1 MDYGIGGTAD
11 WVNAGEHREVSE
23 QFSGSSPEE
32 EVAVMEGSSM
42 NTWVVWLES
51 PEAVDVGSSG
61 GKGAS
66 LAVLR
71 QAGLPVP
78 EGFIITTAAY
88 RYLRDYG
95 VRSEKRFVELL
106 RQSYERLGRGRV
118 AVRSSA
124 TGEDAAETS
133 FAGQQETILGVEG
146 EDALLEAVERCWRS
160 LQGERAA
167 AYRSRQGVDEQQM
180 AMAVVVQRLIEAEVA
195 GVLFTR
201 NPLDPD
207 RRTMLVEASW
217 GLGEAVVS
225 GRVQPDR
232 FVLEWDSGRVR
243 EQQLGIKAI
252 RRTAHGEEHVPAQEQ
267 QRYCLDEAALAQ
279 LAALGRQV
287 EAYYGAPRD
296 VEWAWCQG
304 RLYLLQARPIT
315 TADAAERERLRQEE
329 IARLRQLAGTQ
340 PAVWV
345 RYNLS
350 EILPEPTPMSWSVV
364 SRLLAADGG
373 FGAMN
378 RALGAEP
385 DPALGSQSAFDLVAG
400 RPMLNLARL
409 PRLQSPHPPFDYP
422 LDEYKAHPERA
433 LDPKPRI
440 QPLAGQGCLLGLLRL
455 PVTVWRLFRQKA
467 AVQRQMADYPP
478 RMEAL
483 SRAFAEECQ
492 QALRQDR
499 SALPPAEVHRQLLA
513 WIERTLVA
521 FASES
526 LKATVFADT
535 LWNELSVL
543 LDQRLGGAEAA
554 RAAIGRLALGARPPA
569 EADLAQALEHLQ
581 NGLLSREEFLARF
594 GHRGPHEMELAQP
607 RWREQPQL
615 LDALLAPRAASA
627 SPLAPSVPSSSSPR
641 RDRLAEE
648 TLASAVG
655 EEVFAN
661 ARLSGP
667 LRDRCQHLVEQLR
680 LFLGWREAAK
690 HYLML
695 GYAVIREH
703 LLELDRRF
711 GLQGGIFYLTLA
723 DLPRLL
729 AGENL
734 RGEIAA
740 ARRRRQALLSLEVPP
755 VLFSDDLEAIGR
767 PVPLPAGAEL
777 FQGVPLSAGI
787 AEGAALVLT
796 EPAAAPPNQQGYI
809 LVCPSTD
816 PAWVPLFA
824 QAKGLIMETG
834 GVLSHGAIVAREF
847 GLPAVAGLPHITR
860 QIRTGERLRVEGGSG
875 RVVRLGPAGG

>member
-1 MDYGIGGTAD
+1 
-11 WVNAGEHREVSE
+11 
-23 QFSGSSPEE
+23 
-32 EVAVMEGSSM
+32 
-42 NTWVVWLES
+42 
-51 PEAVDVGSSG
+51 
-61 GKGAS
+61 
-66 LAVLR
+66 
-71 QAGLPVP
+71 
-78 EGFIITTAAY
+78 
-88 RYLRDYG
+88 
-95 VRSEKRFVELL
+95 
-106 RQSYERLGRGRV
+106 
-118 AVRSSA
+118 
-124 TGEDAAETS
+124 
-133 FAGQQETILGVEG
+133 
-146 EDALLEAVERCWRS
+146 
-160 LQGERAA
+160 
-167 AYRSRQGVDEQQM
+167 
-180 AMAVVVQRLIEAEVA
+180 
-195 GVLFTR
+195 
-201 NPLDPD
+201 
-207 RRTMLVEASW
+207 
-217 GLGEAVVS
+217 
-225 GRVQPDR
+225 
-232 FVLEWDSGRVR
+232 
-243 EQQLGIKAI
+243 
-252 RRTAHGEEHVPAQEQ
+252 AHGEEHVPAQEQ

-543 LDQRLGGAEAA
+543 LGQRLGGAEAA

-627 SPLAPSVPSSSSPR
+627 SPLAPSVPSSSLPR

>member
-1 MDYGIGGTAD
+1 
-11 WVNAGEHREVSE
+11 
-23 QFSGSSPEE
+23 
-32 EVAVMEGSSM
+32 MEKSNM
-42 NTWVVWLES
+42 NSWIVWLES
-51 PEAVDVGSSG
+51 PDAVEVKCSG

-66 LAVLR
+66 LALLR

-88 RYLRDYG
+88 HWLQGQG
-95 VRSEKRFVELL
+95 VRSDGRFVELL

-124 TGEDAAETS
+124 TAEDTAETS

-146 EDALLEAVERCWRS
+146 EEPLLEAVERCWHS
-160 LQGERAA
+160 LEGERAV
-167 AYRSRQGVDEQQM
+167 AYRNRQGVDNRQM
-180 AMAVVVQRLIEAEVA
+180 SMAVVVQRLIEADVA

-207 RRTMLVEASW
+207 GRTMLVEASW
-217 GLGEAVVS
+217 GLGEVVVS

-232 FVLEWDSGRVR
+232 FVLERDSGQVR

-252 RRTAHGEEHVPAQEQ
+252 RRTARGEEHVPAEQQ
-267 QRYCLDEAALAQ
+267 QRYCLDEEALIQ

-296 VEWAWCQG
+296 VEWAWSEG
-304 RLYLLQARPIT
+304 KFYLLQARPIT
-315 TADAAERERLRQEE
+315 TADAAEREYLRQEE
-329 IARLRQLAGTQ
+329 IARLRQLAGTEFT
-340 PAVWV
+340 VWV

-350 EILPEPTPMSWSVV
+350 EILPAPTPMSWSVV

-378 RALGAEP
+378 RALGANP

-422 LDEYKAHPERA
+422 LEEYKAHPERA
-433 LDPKPRI
+433 LEPKPRV
-440 QPLAGQGCLLGLLRL
+440 QPLAGRGCLLGVLSL
-455 PVTVWRLFRQKA
+455 PVTMWRLFRQKNT
-467 AVQRQMADYPP
+467 VQRQMADYPQ
-478 RMEAL
+478 RMQAL
-483 SRAFAEECQ
+483 SREFAQECR
-492 QALRQDR
+492 QALQQDW
-499 SALPPAEVHRQLLA
+499 SALPSEQLHRQLLT
-513 WIERTLVA
+513 WMERTLVT

-535 LWNELSVL
+535 LWNELNL
-543 LDQRLGGAEAA
+543 ILAPHLGGPEAA
-554 RAAIGRLALGARPPA
+554 RAAIGRLALGAHPPP
-569 EADLAQALEHLQ
+569 EADLAQALEQLQ
-581 NGLLSREEFLARF
+581 SGRLSREEFLTQF

-607 RWREQPQL
+607 RWREQPHL
-615 LDALLAPRAASA
+615 LDALLTPVSAFTPR
-627 SPLAPSVPSSSSPR
+627 LSSSPPL
-641 RDRLAEE
+641 DRADDTHLPVA
-648 TLASAVG
+648 L
-655 EEVFAN
+655 EEVFASSS
-661 ARLSGP
+661 LSGP

-695 GYAVIREH
+695 GYAVIRQI

-711 GLQGGIFYLTLA
+711 GLQGGIFFLTLA

-734 RGEIAA
+734 RGEIVA

-767 PVPLPAGAEL
+767 PAPLPSGADL
-777 FQGVPLSAGI
+777 FQGVPLSAGV
-787 AEGAALVLT
+787 AEGPALVLT
-796 EPAAAPPNQQGYI
+796 EPTAAPPDQQGYI

-824 QAKGLIMETG
+824 HAKGLIMETG

-860 QIRTGERLRVEGGSG
+860 QVHTGERLRVDGGSG
-875 RVVRLGPAGG
+875 QVVRLKPGA

>member
-1 MDYGIGGTAD
+1 
-11 WVNAGEHREVSE
+11 
-23 QFSGSSPEE
+23 
-32 EVAVMEGSSM
+32 
-42 NTWVVWLES
+42 
-51 PEAVDVGSSG
+51 
-61 GKGAS
+61 
-66 LAVLR
+66 
-71 QAGLPVP
+71 
-78 EGFIITTAAY
+78 
-88 RYLRDYG
+88 
-95 VRSEKRFVELL
+95 
-106 RQSYERLGRGRV
+106 
-118 AVRSSA
+118 
-124 TGEDAAETS
+124 
-133 FAGQQETILGVEG
+133 
-146 EDALLEAVERCWRS
+146 
-160 LQGERAA
+160 
-167 AYRSRQGVDEQQM
+167 
-180 AMAVVVQRLIEAEVA
+180 
-195 GVLFTR
+195 
-201 NPLDPD
+201 
-207 RRTMLVEASW
+207 
-217 GLGEAVVS
+217 
-225 GRVQPDR
+225 
-232 FVLEWDSGRVR
+232 
-243 EQQLGIKAI
+243 
-252 RRTAHGEEHVPAQEQ
+252 
-267 QRYCLDEAALAQ
+267 
-279 LAALGRQV
+279 
-287 EAYYGAPRD
+287 
-296 VEWAWCQG
+296 
-304 RLYLLQARPIT
+304 
-315 TADAAERERLRQEE
+315 
-329 IARLRQLAGTQ
+329 
-340 PAVWV
+340 
-345 RYNLS
+345 
-350 EILPEPTPMSWSVV
+350 MSWSVV

-385 DPALGSQSAFDLVAG
+385 DPTLGSQSAFDLVAG

-422 LDEYKAHPERA
+422 LEEYKAHPERA
-433 LDPKPRI
+433 LDPKPRL
-440 QPLAGQGCLLGLLRL
+440 QPLAGQGCLLGLFRL

-467 AVQRQMADYPP
+467 AVQRQMADYPQ

-499 SALPPAEVHRQLLA
+499 SALSPEQVHRQLLA
-513 WIERTLVA
+513 WIDRTLVA

-535 LWNELSVL
+535 LWNELSL
-543 LDQRLGGAEAA
+543 LLAPRLGGPEAA
-554 RAAIGRLALGARPPA
+554 RAAIGRLVLGARPPA

-581 NGLLSREEFLARF
+581 NGSLSREEFLTRF

-627 SPLAPSVPSSSSPR
+627 SSFAPSAPSSPSSR

-648 TLASAVG
+648 TQATAVW

-695 GYAVIREH
+695 GYAVIRAH

-734 RGEIAA
+734 RAEIAA

-767 PVPLPAGAEL
+767 PAPLPAGADGSGPTVL

-796 EPAAAPPNQQGYI
+796 EPTAAPPDQQGYI

-824 QAKGLIMETG
+824 QAKGLVMETG

-875 RVVRLGPAGG
+875 RVVRLEAQGG

>member
-1 MDYGIGGTAD
+1 MSERRE
-11 WVNAGEHREVSE
+11 NA
-23 QFSGSSPEE
+23 SGFPEGFLKE
-32 EVAVMEGSSM
+32 EMAVMEGSSIRE
-42 NTWVVWLES
+42 WVVWLDS
-51 PEAVDVGSSG
+51 PEAAELTCSG

-66 LAVLR
+66 LAMMR

-78 EGFIITTAAY
+78 EGFILTTAAY
-88 RYLRDYG
+88 RYLRGYG
-95 VRSEKRFVELL
+95 VRSEKRCVEQL
-106 RQSYERLGRGRV
+106 RRSYEQLGRGRV

-124 TGEDAAETS
+124 IGEDAAETS

-146 EDALLEAVERCWRS
+146 EEALLEAIEQCWQS
-160 LQGERAA
+160 LHGERAV
-167 AYRSRQGVDEQQM
+167 AYRNRQGVDEQQM
-180 AMAVVVQRLIEAEVA
+180 AMAVVVQRLIQAEVA

-207 RRTMLVEASW
+207 GQTMLVEASW
-217 GLGEAVVS
+217 GLGEVVVS

-232 FVLEWDSGRVR
+232 FVLEWGSGQVR

-252 RRTAHGEEHVPAQEQ
+252 RRTAWGEEHVPAEQQ
-267 QRYCLDEAALAQ
+267 QRYCLDETALAQ

-287 EAYYGAPRD
+287 EAYFGAPRD
-296 VEWAWCQG
+296 VEWAWCLG

-315 TADAAERERLRQEE
+315 TANAAERERLRQDE

-340 PAVWV
+340 PTVWV

-373 FGAMN
+373 IGAMN

-409 PRLQSPHPPFDYP
+409 PRLQSPSPPFDYP
-422 LDEYKAHPERA
+422 LEEYKAHPERA
-433 LDPKPRI
+433 LDPKPRL
-440 QPLAGQGCLLGLLRL
+440 QPLAGQGCLLGLFRL
-455 PVTVWRLFRQKA
+455 PLIVWRLFRQKT
-467 AVQRQMADYPP
+467 AVQRQMADYPQ

-492 QALRQDR
+492 QALQQDW
-499 SALPPAEVHRQLLA
+499 SAIPSEQVHRQLLA
-513 WIERTLVA
+513 WIERTLVT

-535 LWNELSVL
+535 LWNELSL
-543 LDQRLGGAEAA
+543 LLSPRLGGPEAA
-554 RAAIGRLALGARPPA
+554 QAAIGRLALGVRPPA
-569 EADLAQALEHLQ
+569 EVDLVQAWEQLQ
-581 NGLLSREEFLARF
+581 NRSLSREEFLTRF

-607 RWREQPQL
+607 RWREQPQRL
-615 LDALLAPRAASA
+615 EALLTPRAAST
-627 SPLAPSVPSSSSPR
+627 SSLTPSPR
-641 RDRLAEE
+641 QNRPAEE
-648 TLASAVG
+648 TQTSAVW
-655 EEVFAN
+655 EEVVAA

-667 LRDRCQHLVEQLR
+667 LRSRGEHLVEQLR

-695 GYAVIREH
+695 GYAVIREL
-703 LLELDRRF
+703 LLELDRRW
-711 GLQGGIFYLTLA
+711 GLQGGIFFLTLA
-723 DLPRLL
+723 DVPRLL

-734 RGEIAA
+734 RAEIAA

-767 PVPLPAGAEL
+767 PAPVPAGAEL

-787 AEGAALVLT
+787 AEGVALVLT
-796 EPAAAPPNQQGYI
+796 EPTAAPPDHQGYI

-860 QIRTGERLRVEGGSG
+860 QICTGERLRVDGGSG
-875 RVVRLGPAGG
+875 RVVRLGSEGT